1 MTIYLYNTRSKM
13 MRIGVPKEVKNHEY
27 RVGMVPASV
36 RELVHFGH
44 QVFVETGAGIGSG
57 FDDSEYELAGA
68 TMLGSAK
75 EIFDSTD
82 MIVKVKEPQPE
93 ECAMLHEDQI
103 LFTFLHL
110 APDPE
115 QAKAL
120 IKSKCIAIAY
130 ETVTDNYGRLP
141 LLAPM
146 SEVAG
151 RMSVQVG
158 AHALEKEAG
167 GAGILLGGVPG
178 VAPGRVTIIGGGVVG
193 TNAARMAVGL
203 ESEVVILDRSLHR
216 LHQLDEQ
223 FGSRIKTIAP
233 STQTVEEYVAS
244 ADLVIGAVLVPGAEA
259 PKIVTRDMVSKMR
272 PGSVLVDVAIDQG
285 GCFETSRP
293 TTHTDP
299 TYMVDGVVHYCVTNM
314 PGAVPRTSAFALN
327 NATLPYIMAL
337 ANKGYKQALMDD
349 AHLMNGLNV
358 CQGVVTYKAVAD
370 ALGFDYLQGQ
380 EVLKAA

>member
-1 MTIYLYNTRSKM
+1 
-13 MRIGVPKEVKNHEY
+13 MRIGVPKEIKNNEF

-44 QVFVETGAGIGSG
+44 EVFVETGAGLGSG
-57 FDDSEYELAGA
+57 FDDQEYIEVGAKILA
-68 TMLGSAK
+68 TAK
-75 EIFDSTD
+75 EIFDGTD

-115 QAKAL
+115 QTAAL
-120 IKSKCIAIAY
+120 IKSKCVAIAY
-130 ETVTDNYGRLP
+130 ETVTDNFGRLP

-158 AHALEKEAG
+158 AHCLEKEAG

-178 VAPGRVTIIGGGVVG
+178 VAPGRVVIIGGGVVG

-203 ESEVVILDRSLHR
+203 ESEVVIIDRSLHR

-233 STQTVEEYVAS
+233 NKQTIEQYVAD
-244 ADLVIGAVLVPGAEA
+244 ADLVIGAVLLPGAAA
-259 PKIVTRDMVSKMR
+259 PQIVTRDMVRKMR
-272 PGSVLVDVAIDQG
+272 AGSVLVDVAIDQG

-293 TTHTDP
+293 TTHADP
-299 TYMVDGVVHYCVTNM
+299 TYVVDGVVHYCVTNM

-327 NATLPYIMAL
+327 NATLPFILAL
-337 ANKGYKQALMDD
+337 ANKGYKKALLDD
-349 AHLMNGLNV
+349 QHLMNGLNV
-358 CQGVVTYKAVAD
+358 CKGRVTYKAVAD
-370 ALGFDYLQGQ
+370 ALGFDFSDSNDALM
-380 EVLKAA
+380 AA